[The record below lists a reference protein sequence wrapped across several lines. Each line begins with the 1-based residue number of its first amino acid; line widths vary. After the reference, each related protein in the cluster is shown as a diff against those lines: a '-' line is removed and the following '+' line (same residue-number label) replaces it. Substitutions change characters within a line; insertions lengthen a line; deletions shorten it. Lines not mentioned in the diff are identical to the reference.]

1 MTSPKLFVSYSWTSP
16 DHVAWVLKL
25 ATELQESG
33 IDVVLDK
40 WDLKEGY
47 DAHAFME
54 KMVTDPEIN
63 KVILVCDKAYV
74 DKTDGRTGGVGTEAQ
89 IISGEIYEKQAQ
101 DKFVAIIKECDE
113 DGEPHLPAYYRSRIY
128 IDLSDTSK
136 YSENFE
142 QLLRWVYDE
151 PLHKKP
157 EIGEKPAFLSEEEG
171 TAALAT
177 SSRFRRAIDAVRNNL
192 DHAIAATTEYFAL
205 LSEELEKLRIA
216 SDAEPFD
223 DAVVRSIESFLP
235 YRDEAV
241 GLFLGLALYRDTLE
255 TRTTL
260 HGFFEQLFPYL
271 DRPQHI
277 TQYRVFDFD
286 NFKFIIHEL
295 FLYAVACFIRHERFE
310 SAAYL
315 MSTDYY
321 VPGLSEYS
329 RNVMVP
335 FTVFRQSMKSLEDRN
350 QRLKLSR
357 SSLRADLLKERCKG
371 LGIEFRHLTQ
381 ADFILFLRSH
391 LDRPEEHRRWWP
403 ETLLYV
409 CRQTGAFEVF
419 ARSRSSSY
427 FERAKVLLGI
437 DSKEQLQPLLNAFA
451 AYSDRLPRW
460 EFESFSPA
468 NLLGYNEI
476 ATKP

>member
-1 MTSPKLFVSYSWTSP
+1 MTGPKLFVSYSWTSP
-16 DHVAWVLKL
+16 DHEDWVLQL
-25 ATELQESG
+25 ATELRESG

-40 WDLKEGY
+40 WDLKEGH

-54 KMVTDPEIN
+54 KMVTDPEIK
-63 KVILVCDKAYV
+63 KVILICDKAYV
-74 DKTDGRTGGVGTEAQ
+74 DKTDGRSGGVGTEAQ
-89 IISGEIYEKQAQ
+89 IISGEIYEEQAQ
-101 DKFVAIIKECDE
+101 DKFVAIIKERDE
-113 DGEPHLPAYYRSRIY
+113 DGNPYRPAYYRSRIY
-128 IDLSDTSK
+128 IDLSDPST

-142 QLLRWVYDE
+142 RLVRWVYDQ
-151 PLHKKP
+151 PLYKKP

-171 TAALAT
+171 AVALAT
-177 SSRFRRAIDAVRNNL
+177 SSRHRRAVDAVRNNR
-192 DHAIAATTEYFAL
+192 DHAIAATTEYFTL
-205 LSEELEKLRIA
+205 LSEELEKLRIE

-223 DAVVRSIESFLP
+223 DAVVQSIESFLP
-235 YRDEAV
+235 YRNEAV
-241 GLFLGLALYRDTLE
+241 VLFLSLALNLDSPE

-260 HGFFEQLFPYL
+260 HRFFEQLFPYL

-315 MSTDYY
+315 MSNDYY

-335 FTVFRQSMKSLEDRN
+335 FTVFRQYMKSLEDRN

-409 CRQTGAFEVF
+409 GDQAGAFEVF
-419 ARSRSSSY
+419 ARSRSASF

-437 DSKEQLQPLLNAFA
+437 NSKEELQPLLEVFA
-451 AYSDRLPRW
+451 ADSDRLPRW